1 MKTYEARGC
10 HDWDDIRALGDA
22 VFIELV
28 GVITK
33 TRTGI
38 HVPDTARLDVWVVV
52 AVGPKVKSVVVGD
65 RVMFGG
71 QGMNNI
77 DGRLFA
83 NRKEEDIIAVLGM
96 PEVAEVADPSIPE
109 VVPSPQAEPTAPAR
123 TNGSI
128 ERPRILRP
136 R

>member
-1 MKTYEARGC
+1 MKTYEARDC
-10 HDWDDIRALGDA
+10 HDWADLRALGDA

-38 HVPDTARLDVWVVV
+38 HVPDTARLDVWVVI
-52 AVGPKVKSVVVGD
+52 AVGPDVKSVVVGD

-77 DGRLFA
+77 DGRIIA
-83 NRKEEDIIAVLGM
+83 SRKEEDVIAVLGM
-96 PEVAEVADPSIPE
+96 PDVAPEQDPDIHE
-109 VVPSPQAEPTAPAR
+109 VVPGPAPAPPPKA
-123 TNGSI
+123 NGHA

-136 R
+136 H